1 MSDSLQ
7 GTRRGGPGRTLKAGA
22 VLAVFLAVFLLIDRL
37 SGPDEPRRR
46 PPGSSVRAAT
56 QTTAAATTTTTT
68 TRPTTTT
75 KAPTTAPSTSRPTAT
90 TRAALPS
97 AEGVLV
103 QILNGTGELRVA
115 RDFKPLVR
123 KEGYRVV
130 NTANANPRYAIST
143 VLYTS
148 GHRDDAVGF
157 QRRFPAFRT
166 IKPAP
171 ANLSRQVALH
181 VVIGENYRP

>member
-37 SGPDEPRRR
+37 SGPGEPRQR
-46 PPGSSVRAAT
+46 PTSRPSRAAT
-56 QTTAAATTTTTT
+56 QTTAAATTTTT